1 MVNLGPSFSAQV
13 RTTSTKADT
22 STPWMFDHIPTRSFL
37 CSLGVVAYVAL
48 VATLMQNAESLFGS
62 MNTVLAATAF
72 LLLFS
77 VSAAVVG
84 SLVFGYPA
92 VLFLGGKRREGLMAA
107 ALTIGFLVVET
118 VFVLTIVAVAS

>member
-1 MVNLGPSFSAQV
+1 MYN
-13 RTTSTKADT
+13 R
-22 STPWMFDHIPTRSFL
+22 IPTRSFL

-48 VATLMQNAESLFGS
+48 VAAVMQNAESLFGS
-62 MNTVLAATAF
+62 VNTVLAATAF

-92 VLFLGGKRREGLMAA
+92 VLFLGGKRREGLTAA
-107 ALTIGFLVVET
+107 AFTVGFLAVET
-118 VFVLTIVAVAS
+118 IFVLTIVAVTG